1 MTLRRIGAVGLSLAL
16 LGCSNDASSKA
27 LVDGVAPAP
36 AVEVKPT
43 TLLARADEPKVE
55 KDPIK
60 AAAAFKKGMDAAN
73 SNKLDEAIKC
83 LDEALKFDPDNKQ
96 FALMYGLMT
105 QFQANQLKDEKAKYA
120 MFRRS
125 AEVAR
130 KLKVGDKPLGGQE
143 QALLSGALYNEACAY
158 ALEKQPDKAMAS
170 LIEAV
175 DNGFDD
181 MDQMKGDKDLDSIK
195 SRPEF
200 AKLSKKIDDV
210 RSAHVRK
217 EMKDFK
223 PFPFSFEL
231 PDLEGKSVKL
241 ADFKGK
247 VTIVDVWGTWCPPCK
262 MEIPHFVA
270 LKDKY
275 KDLAIVGINYEHV
288 AKDKVNDT
296 IASFV
301 KENKINYPCV
311 IGDDKTQEKIPN
323 LEGFPT
329 TLFLDREGKVRYKH
343 VGYAPMA
350 QLEEIVKTL
359 LADKP

>member
-1 MTLRRIGAVGLSLAL
+1 MTLRRIGAAGLALAL
-16 LGCSNDASSKA
+16 LGCSNDATSKA
-27 LVDGVAPAP
+27 LVDDLATAP

-43 TLLARADEPKVE
+43 SLLARADEPKVE
-55 KDPIK
+55 KDPVK

-73 SNKLDEAIKC
+73 AGRLEDGIKN

-105 QFQANQLKDEKAKYA
+105 QYQANRTKDEKAKYA

-130 KLKVGDKPLGGQE
+130 KLKDGDKPLGAQE
-143 QALLSGALYNEACAY
+143 QGLLSQALYNEACAY

-170 LIEAV
+170 LVEAIDSGFEDV
-175 DNGFDD
+175 DT
-181 MDQMKGDKDLDSIK
+181 MSGDKDLDSIR

-200 AKLSKKIDDV
+200 AKLSQKIADA
-210 RSAHVRK
+210 RSNKVRK

-231 PDLEGKSVKL
+231 PDLEGKPVKL

-288 AKDKVNDT
+288 AKDKVKDT

-311 IGDDKTQEKIPN
+311 IGDDKTQEKIPD